1 MARFVTDR
9 DYIPWSPD
17 DVSIWSVQIVYLC
30 EKALLRIKNMI
41 RISHLQAPFIQSNDR
56 LWLTRTLLLRAA
68 KKGSLGRKCRLL
80 STRSDSVACQ
90 EVRPDTPASV
100 ENLVA
105 CCTLS
110 PRYFRGM
117 PMQRV
122 YSVGLGFLAL
132 LASAIAVQAAESG
145 KREVLPDA
153 VLPLHYDVQ
162 LSPDAAALSFRGK
175 VAITVIVTTPV
186 KDITVNADGL
196 TFDHASLDQTPLVLT
211 SPDTKLGRETLRA
224 PNKVAA
230 GQHILTIDYR
240 GPITRNTLGFFAM
253 DYQGPDGPRRTLAT
267 NFEPTGARKLLPCWD
282 EPARKATFTI
292 SVDTPKN
299 RIAVSNMPVGQV
311 TPLSNNL
318 QRVRFKQTPKMSTY
332 LLFLSLGDY
341 ERVKRT
347 VDGVEIGVIVKR
359 GDIRKASYA
368 LDQAGKVLHYYNT
381 YFGVRFPLP
390 KLDLIAAP
398 GEISGGSMENWG
410 AIFYSQHHLL
420 FDPKT
425 STESDRQLVFEVVAH
440 EMSHQWF
447 GDLVTMAWWDNLW
460 LNEGFARW
468 MQTYAADD
476 LHPEWKTSLR
486 ALSIFEGGKQA
497 DAIPS
502 THPVIQT
509 ILTADQAAQAFD
521 QITYDKGAAVIT
533 MINAYVGRDA
543 FEKGV
548 QAYMR
553 AHAYGNTVD
562 SDLWSEVQKAA
573 GKPILQIEHDVT
585 RQEGVPLI
593 RAAFDRDAVLLNE
606 GRFAADPTTI
616 TDARPQSWLLPI
628 AVQGLSGGTAETGL
642 LKDPARFAVAPPALI
657 NAGQKTYGR
666 VLYPAGAVAALSA
679 ALPKLA
685 AADQY
690 GLLNDTAALGFAG
703 YQSASDM
710 LALMASLPANADPI
724 VWQRALTLLDQ
735 IDGHYTE
742 GAPKAAF
749 RAFALKLLH
758 PLSARLG
765 HAAKVG
771 EDGNIQILRVAL
783 NLQQGRFGD
792 PRVIA
797 WAKNTIDD
805 VGANPADRR
814 AALDVAAA
822 GAAAAAFDALLAK
835 ARAEK
840 DPLTKQHI
848 FEALAGVQ
856 DPALAKRM
864 VEIAFGNDPP
874 AGTAPSLLFMLG
886 ENHPDVTWDAALAH
900 LKDPKTPMEDTLRWD
915 IAVGIASGSSLPS
928 RIAAVQDYEKSVR
941 KPARRP
947 FLGAI
952 AAIKQNQHIRAKA
965 VPEITA
971 WVAARKT

>member
-1 MARFVTDR
+1 MRR
-9 DYIPWSPD
+9 
-17 DVSIWSVQIVYLC
+17 
-30 EKALLRIKNMI
+30 N
-41 RISHLQAPFIQSNDR
+41 
-56 LWLTRTLLLRAA
+56 
-68 KKGSLGRKCRLL
+68 
-80 STRSDSVACQ
+80 
-90 EVRPDTPASV
+90 
-100 ENLVA
+100 
-105 CCTLS
+105 
-110 PRYFRGM
+110 
-117 PMQRV
+117 
-122 YSVGLGFLAL
+122 YSVGLAFWAFLVGAT
-132 LASAIAVQAAESG
+132 AAQAAESD

-162 LSPDAAALSFRGK
+162 LSPDAAALKFRGK
-175 VAITVIVTTPV
+175 VAITVMVATPV
-186 KDITVNADGL
+186 QDITANADGL
-196 TFDHASLDQTPLVLT
+196 TFDHASLDQTPLALT
-211 SPDTKLGRETLRA
+211 PPDAKLGRETLRA

-230 GQHILTIDYR
+230 GRHILTIDYQ

-253 DYQGPDGPRRTLAT
+253 DYRGQNGPRRTLAT

-292 SVDTPKN
+292 SVDAPKDQV
-299 RIAVSNMPVGQV
+299 AVSNMPIDQV
-311 TPLSNNL
+311 TPLSGNL

-341 ERVKRT
+341 ERVKQT
-347 VDGVEIGVIVKR
+347 VDGVEIGVVVKR
-359 GDIRKASYA
+359 GDTAKASYA
-368 LDQAGKVLHYYNT
+368 LDQAGKVLHYYNS

-410 AIFYSQHHLL
+410 AIFYSQQHLL

-468 MQTYAADD
+468 MQTYSADD
-476 LHPEWKTSLR
+476 LHPEWKTGLR

-573 GKPILQIEHDVT
+573 GKPILQIEHDLT

-593 RAAFDRDAVLLNE
+593 RAAFDKDAVLLNE
-606 GRFAADPTTI
+606 GRFASDPATI
-616 TDARPQSWLLPI
+616 AGAKPQSWLLPI
-628 AVQGLSGGTAETGL
+628 AVQGLNGGVAETGL
-642 LKDPARFAVAPPALI
+642 LKGPTRFAVTPPALI

-666 VLYPAGAVAALSA
+666 VLYPAGAVAALSV

-710 LALMASLPANADPI
+710 LALMASLPTDADPI
-724 VWQRALTLLDQ
+724 VWQRALTLLDR
-735 IDGHYTE
+735 IDGYYAE
-742 GAPKAAF
+742 GADKTAF
-749 RAFALKLLH
+749 RVFALKLLH
-758 PLSARLG
+758 PLSTRLG
-765 HAAKVG
+765 LSAKAS
-771 EDGNIQILRVAL
+771 EDGNVQILRGAL
-783 NLQQGRFGD
+783 NREQGRFGD

-797 WAKNTIDD
+797 WAERIVDNTN
-805 VGANPADRR
+805 ANPADRR
-814 AALDVAAA
+814 AALDISAANA
-822 GAAAAAFDALLAK
+822 TPAAFDILLAK

-840 DPLTKQHI
+840 DPLVKQHM

-856 DPALAKRM
+856 KPALANRM
-864 VEIAFGNDPP
+864 V
-874 AGTAPSLLFMLG
+874 
-886 ENHPDVTWDAALAH
+886 
-900 LKDPKTPMEDTLRWD
+900 
-915 IAVGIASGSSLPS
+915 
-928 RIAAVQDYEKSVR
+928 
-941 KPARRP
+941 
-947 FLGAI
+947 
-952 AAIKQNQHIRAKA
+952 
-965 VPEITA
+965 
-971 WVAARKT
+971 

>member
-1 MARFVTDR
+1 M
-9 DYIPWSPD
+9 
-17 DVSIWSVQIVYLC
+17 
-30 EKALLRIKNMI
+30 K
-41 RISHLQAPFIQSNDR
+41 
-56 LWLTRTLLLRAA
+56 
-68 KKGSLGRKCRLL
+68 
-80 STRSDSVACQ
+80 
-90 EVRPDTPASV
+90 
-100 ENLVA
+100 
-105 CCTLS
+105 
-110 PRYFRGM
+110 
-117 PMQRV
+117 RV
-122 YSVGLGFLAL
+122 YGAGVSLLMV
-132 LASAIAVQAAESG
+132 LASAVAAQAEG
-145 KREVLPDA
+145 DRREVLPDA

-162 LSPDAAALSFRGK
+162 LSPDATALSFRGK
-175 VAITVIVTTPV
+175 VAITVTVTAPV
-186 KDITVNADGL
+186 NDITLNADGL
-196 TFDHASLDQTPLVLT
+196 TFDHTSLDQTPLVLT
-211 SPDTKLGRETLRA
+211 PPDAKLGRRTLRA
-224 PNKVAA
+224 PNKVEV
-230 GQHILTIDYR
+230 GQHILTIDYH

-253 DYQGPDGPRRTLAT
+253 DYQSVGGPRRTLAT

-292 SVDTPKN
+292 SVDAPKN
-299 RIAVSNMPVGQV
+299 RMAVSNMPVDQV
-311 TPLSNNL
+311 TPLPGGL
-318 QRVRFKQTPKMSTY
+318 QRVRFKETPKMSTY
-332 LLFLSLGDY
+332 LLFLSVGDY
-341 ERVKRT
+341 ERVTRK
-347 VDGVEIGVIVKR
+347 VDGVEIGAVVKR
-359 GDIRKASYA
+359 GDTEKAAYA
-368 LDQAGKVLHYYNT
+368 LDQAGKVLHYYNS
-381 YFGVRFPLP
+381 YFGVHFPLP

-410 AIFYSQHHLL
+410 AIFYSQQHLL
-420 FDPKT
+420 FDPKS

-476 LHPEWKTSLR
+476 LHPEWKTGLR

-509 ILTADQAAQAFD
+509 ISTADQAAQAFD

-593 RAAFDRDAVLLNE
+593 RVAFGRGDVLLDE
-606 GRFAADPTTI
+606 GRFAADPATI
-616 TDARPQSWLLPI
+616 TGAKPQSWLLPI

-642 LKDPARFAVAPPALI
+642 LKGSTRFAVAPPALI

-666 VLYPAGAVAALSA
+666 VLYPARAAAALSA
-679 ALPKLA
+679 AMPKLA

-710 LALMASLPANADPI
+710 LALIAALPADADPI
-724 VWQRALTLLDQ
+724 VWQRVLTLLDR
-735 IDGHYTE
+735 IDGYYDE
-742 GAPKAAF
+742 GPDKAAF

-758 PLSARLG
+758 PLSGRLG
-765 HAAKVG
+765 LAAKAG

-783 NLQQGRFGD
+783 NREQGRFGD
-792 PRVIA
+792 PEVLT
-797 WAKNTIDD
+797 WAKSTMDD
-805 VGANPADRR
+805 VSANAADRR
-814 AALDVAAA
+814 SALDISAASA
-822 GAAAAAFDALLAK
+822 TSTAFDDLLAK

-840 DPLTKQHI
+840 DPLTKQHM

-856 DPALAKRM
+856 NPALAQRM
-864 VEIAFGNDPP
+864 VEIAFSNDPP
-874 AGTAPSLLFMLG
+874 AGSAPSLLSTLS
-886 ENHPDVTWDAALAH
+886 ESHPDVTWDAAVAR
-900 LKDPKTPMEDTLRWD
+900 LKDPKTPMEDTLRWEL
-915 IAVGIASGSSLPS
+915 AVGIASGSALPG
-928 RIAAVQDYEKSVR
+928 RIAAVQDYEKSVPE
-941 KPARRP
+941 PARRP

-952 AAIKQNQHIRAKA
+952 AAIRQNQHIKTKA
-965 VPEITA
+965 IPEITA
-971 WVAARKT
+971 WVAGRKT

>member
-1 MARFVTDR
+1 MKRVYGAG
-9 DYIPWSPD
+9 
-17 DVSIWSVQIVYLC
+17 VS
-30 EKALLRIKNMI
+30 LLMV
-41 RISHLQAPFIQSNDR
+41 L
-56 LWLTRTLLLRAA
+56 
-68 KKGSLGRKCRLL
+68 
-80 STRSDSVACQ
+80 
-90 EVRPDTPASV
+90 ASV
-100 ENLVA
+100 VA
-105 CCTLS
+105 
-110 PRYFRGM
+110 
-117 PMQRV
+117 
-122 YSVGLGFLAL
+122 A
-132 LASAIAVQAAESG
+132 QAAG
-145 KREVLPDA
+145 DRREVLPDA

-162 LSPDAAALSFRGK
+162 LSPDATALSFRGK
-175 VAITVIVTTPV
+175 VAITVTVTAPV
-186 KDITVNADGL
+186 NDITLNADGL
-196 TFDHASLDQTPLVLT
+196 TFDHASLDQTQLT
-211 SPDTKLGRETLRA
+211 LTPPDAKLGRETLRA
-224 PNKVAA
+224 PNKVAI
-230 GQHILTIDYR
+230 GQHILTIDYH

-253 DYQGPDGPRRTLAT
+253 DYQSVGGPRRTLAT

-292 SVDTPKN
+292 SIDAPKN
-299 RIAVSNMPVGQV
+299 RMAVSNMPVDQV
-311 TPLSNNL
+311 TLLPGGL

-332 LLFLSLGDY
+332 LLFLSVGDY
-341 ERVKRT
+341 ERVTRKA
-347 VDGVEIGVIVKR
+347 DGVEIGVVVKR
-359 GDIRKASYA
+359 GDTEKAAYA
-368 LDQAGKVLHYYNT
+368 LDQAGKVLHYYNS
-381 YFGVRFPLP
+381 YFGVHFPLP

-410 AIFYSQHHLL
+410 AIFYSQQHLL
-420 FDPKT
+420 FDPKS

-476 LHPEWKTSLR
+476 LHPEWKTGLR

-573 GKPILQIEHDVT
+573 GKPILQIEHEVT

-593 RAAFDRDAVLLNE
+593 RAVFDRNAVLLSE
-606 GRFAADPTTI
+606 GRFAADPATI
-616 TDARPQSWLLPI
+616 RDAKTQSWLLPI

-642 LKDPARFAVAPPALI
+642 LKGSTRFAVAPPALI

-666 VLYPAGAVAALSA
+666 VLYPAGAVATLSA
-679 ALPKLA
+679 AMPKLT

-710 LALMASLPANADPI
+710 LALMAALPADADPI
-724 VWQRALTLLDQ
+724 VWQRVLTLLDR
-735 IDGHYTE
+735 IDGYYDE
-742 GAPKAAF
+742 GPDKAAF

-758 PLSARLG
+758 PLSGRLG
-765 HAAKVG
+765 LAAKAG

-783 NLQQGRFGD
+783 NREQGRFGD

-797 WAKNTIDD
+797 WARNTMNDAS
-805 VGANPADRR
+805 ANPADRR
-814 AALDVAAA
+814 AALDISAANA
-822 GAAAAAFDALLAK
+822 NSTAFDDLLAK

-840 DPLTKQHI
+840 DPLTKQHM

-856 DPALAKRM
+856 NPALAQRM
-864 VEIAFGNDPP
+864 VEIAFSSDPP
-874 AGTAPSLLFMLG
+874 AGSAPSLLFTLS
-886 ENHPDVTWDAALAH
+886 ESHPDETWDAAVAH
-900 LKDPKTPMEDTLRWD
+900 LKNPKTPMEDTLRWD
-915 IAVGIASGSSLPS
+915 LAVGIASGSALPG
-928 RIAAVQDYEKSVR
+928 RIAAIQDYETSVPE
-941 KPARRP
+941 PARRP

-952 AAIKQNQHIRAKA
+952 AAIRQNQHIKAKA
-965 VPEITA
+965 IPEITA
-971 WVAARKT
+971 WVAGRKT